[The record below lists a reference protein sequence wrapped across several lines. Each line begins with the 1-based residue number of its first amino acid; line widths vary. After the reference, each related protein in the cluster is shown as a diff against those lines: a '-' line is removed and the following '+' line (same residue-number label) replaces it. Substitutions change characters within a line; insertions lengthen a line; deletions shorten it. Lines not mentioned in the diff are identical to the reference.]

1 MAKQLSKNP
10 SAVRK
15 RTKTRIRNTE
25 EQMRKA
31 AENKNY
37 KRFRELNAER
47 REYKAALAA
56 TYKFDPNTGKLVEGY
71 SPEKRAKAI
80 ENLIDVTERGNKLV
94 DRKLNAQITEQTKIE
109 LNRAS
114 AGEPSKYTK
123 AEQNIFYQKSKKLWE
138 GASSPKERNQLIL
151 KNGGYNNLQEAVEDI
166 LGATEQDIIKA
177 YEIVLNED
185 KYTEEEVKKARR
197 LLQDNFDAQQVSPP
211 TRKQQGNIPERA
223 TSKA

>member
-31 AENKNY
+31 AANKNY
-37 KRFRELNAER
+37 KRFRELNSER
-47 REYKAALAA
+47 RTYKAALQA
-56 TYKFDPNTGKLVEGY
+56 TYKFDPKTGKMIEGY

-80 ENLIDVTERGNKLV
+80 EELIDVTERGNKLV
-94 DRKLNAQITEQTKIE
+94 DRKLNAQITDQTRIE

-114 AGEPSKYTK
+114 VGESSEYTK
-123 AEQNIFYQKSKKLWE
+123 AEKEIFYQRAKRLWE
-138 GASSPKERNQLIL
+138 MASSPKERNQ
-151 KNGGYNNLQEAVEDI
+151 
-166 LGATEQDIIKA
+166 
-177 YEIVLNED
+177 
-185 KYTEEEVKKARR
+185 YTEEEVKAARR